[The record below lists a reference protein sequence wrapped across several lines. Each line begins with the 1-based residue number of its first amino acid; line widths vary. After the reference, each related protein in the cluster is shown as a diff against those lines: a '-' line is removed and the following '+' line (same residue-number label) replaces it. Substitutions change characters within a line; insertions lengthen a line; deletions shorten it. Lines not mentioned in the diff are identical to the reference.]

1 MKIVVINNKNKI
13 KVVET
18 DNIVEYVEKIVGT
31 NYFHKHFRDM
41 YVIEDA
47 CLDGQRHSFDDVVFH
62 GNIVFVNYD
71 SFENMYSSIT
81 KEQLNELR
89 NIKRN
94 TF

>member
-1 MKIVVINNKNKI
+1 MKIVVINNKNKLKI
-13 KVVET
+13 VET
-18 DNIVEYVEKIVGT
+18 DNIVEYVEKAVGT
-31 NYFHKHFRDM
+31 NYFHKNFLDM

-47 CLDGQRHSFDDVVFH
+47 CLDGERHAFDNVVFY

-71 SFENMYSSIT
+71 SFENTYFSIT

-89 NIKRN
+89 HIERN

>member
-1 MKIVVINNKNKI
+1 MINNKNKI

-18 DNIVEYVEKIVGT
+18 DNIVGYVEKIVGT
-31 NYFHKHFRDM
+31 NYFHKNFRNM

-47 CLDGQRHSFDDVVFH
+47 CLAGQRHTFDNVVFY
-62 GNIVFVNYD
+62 GNVVFVNYD
-71 SFENMYSSIT
+71 SFENTYSSIT

-89 NIKRN
+89 SVKRN